1 MVLSEIADLTA
12 QMLTCAR
19 TGDFE
24 TLAFLESQQREAL
37 ARHFAGLSG
46 GALNLED
53 NLWLT
58 KILND
63 TNELI
68 VICEGH
74 KRESEV
80 QLRNLQASHKAAR
93 EYGANDVA

>member
-12 QMLTCAR
+12 QMLICAK

-24 TLAFLESQQREAL
+24 TLADLESQQREAL
-37 ARHFAGLSG
+37 ARHFAKRRAGTLDSSDTLF
-46 GALNLED
+46 LN
-53 NLWLT
+53 
-58 KILND
+58 KILAD
-63 TNELI
+63 TDELI

-74 KRESEV
+74 KHESEV